1 MEQTIIEVLKAQRN
15 DAMDTIAVLN
25 AHLAALRHENMQLRT
40 KTDGPTKEQSAS
52 SSYDSVEINKKD

>member
-25 AHLAALRHENMQLRT
+25 AHLVAARQENAGLKAAMEQRP
-40 KTDGPTKEQSAS
+40 TDAESAA
-52 SSYDSVEINKKD
+52 SSYDAAKI